1 MLFLLLHVSGQPYK
15 IYWILIFG
23 FSMCD
28 LKTELDKYASHI
40 LFLFHKDS
48 RILRSSSYPDK
59 GITQQPY
66 QYRTRQEITLPQLK
80 SH

>member
-1 MLFLLLHVSGQPYK
+1 
-15 IYWILIFG
+15 
-23 FSMCD
+23 MCD

-59 GITQQPY
+59 GITQQPHQY
-66 QYRTRQEITLPQLK
+66 QTRQEITLPQLAFHNIRLYTAFYLK
-80 SH
+80 QNIPW